1 MEISMFQQTSA
12 FLWAFVLGTV
22 IALSYTVFVSVRD
35 VFSCSNVGV
44 FISDAVFSFFVS
56 VIHFLYAVAMT
67 EGRIRLYVIAAQ
79 IISFFVIWCF
89 AGRYIKKYIVY
100 YTGKIKAFVCLKPI
114 IRRINIFCLTKR
126 KNK

>member
-67 EGRIRLYVIAAQ
+67 DQVVVTKHIILVMLIVDFLVHITDIVTNIGLKLTMVQLKIIIA
-79 IISFFVIWCF
+79 
-89 AGRYIKKYIVY
+89 
-100 YTGKIKAFVCLKPI
+100 T
-114 IRRINIFCLTKR
+114 
-126 KNK
+126 